1 VIGDLDAVRAAL
13 GTVSNVSNANLER
26 ALAATKKYVRDR
38 IYPALFD
45 DDDTQYAIILSTI
58 RLYKRLGSPEGVAGW
73 SDLGVVRILGSD
85 PDIARLLEQKRD
97 MTKAGIA

>member
-1 VIGDLDAVRAAL
+1 MNVDLDAVRGAM
-13 GTVSNVSNANLER
+13 GTVSNVSNTNIDR
-26 ALAATKKYVRDR
+26 ALKATQKYVKDR
-38 IYPALFD
+38 VYPTTYD
-45 DDDTQYAIILSTI
+45 DDDTQYAILMGTI